1 MAVLGKGFPDR
12 QPAPIM
18 EADRPHELFPY
29 FISVHIVNGTL
40 PVVIRPVGECHQL
53 RRFDRTA
60 DNTPTVSY
68 NAVPVGRAVDIFFG
82 QHPQFRC
89 GKARGRLTTPYGSAH
104 RNRFSHKPFS
114 SCLSFKCAFVSRI
127 GSNTA
132 PASRAAS
139 SITRNTTFDQS
150 LKVGRLITRAAPLR
164 FCSVP

>member
-1 MAVLGKGFPDR
+1 MHGGVGQRFSPDR

-18 EADRPHELFPY
+18 EADRPHVLFPY

-40 PVVIRPVGECHQL
+40 PAVIRPVGECHQL

-60 DNTPTVSY
+60 DNTPTVLY

-89 GKARGRLTTPYGSAH
+89 GKARADLPLLMARPIAIA
-104 RNRFSHKPFS
+104 FSHKPFS

-132 PASRAAS
+132 PASGPHRASPA
-139 SITRNTTFDQS
+139 I
-150 LKVGRLITRAAPLR
+150 PLLTSR
-164 FCSVP
+164 